1 MWSRAPDP
9 QSCVEESKWTNEDLE
24 PASRVVG
31 EHPLCDHP
39 STAAMQTSASIFAYN
54 CRTGLSKNERLK
66 NKRGRFKNPMVTAFI
81 TLLLQ
86 VWSVQTALAQTRASN
101 RPQPSRVQGW
111 GNLFAFQKQQLTAKP
126 ADICFV
132 GDSLTE
138 FWTSTGAATW
148 QLEFQDFRT
157 VNFGIATD
165 RTENILYRLTQT
177 QLALSPPRA
186 FILLAGTNNLSA
198 EPPDT
203 PEQTIVGIK
212 SILAHLIKQCP
223 KSRVYVLTLPPN
235 GHVPDSPLRKSVLAV
250 NDELKKLLMPEQ
262 VTLIDIYPTFA
273 DESHRWR
280 QGMTL
285 DGTHFS
291 ERGYDYLGRSLKPF
305 LNWLHRN

>member
-1 MWSRAPDP
+1 MPPNS
-9 QSCVEESKWTNEDLE
+9 
-24 PASRVVG
+24 
-31 EHPLCDHP
+31 
-39 STAAMQTSASIFAYN
+39 SIFGCTCEAASSN
-54 CRTGLSKNERLK
+54 KVRLEAMG
-66 NKRGRFKNPMVTAFI
+66 NRFTNPTVALFVTLVF
-81 TLLLQ
+81 Q
-86 VWSVQTALAQTRASN
+86 VWSVQPASGQSRASN
-101 RPQPSRVQGW
+101 QPQPSRVQGW

-148 QLEFQDFRT
+148 QLEFQEFRA

-235 GHVPDSPLRKSVLAV
+235 GHAPDSPLRKSVIAV
-250 NDELKKLLMPEQ
+250 NDGLKRLAMPEQ

-305 LNWLHRN
+305 LNWLQRN